1 MMGLIV
7 ILSAAAVIV
16 ALAVTC
22 RRLGD
27 LIRTNDDLYEQ
38 RSIQPTR
45 DELHRW
51 LFDLQDAV
59 TNGLKEARSASV
71 QLRHTTEALV
81 RRIEQVERINETS
94 TIRIG
99 RPSTGDHLD
108 PRRFQ

>member
-7 ILSAAAVIV
+7 ILSAGAVIV
-16 ALAVTC
+16 ALAVTY

-27 LIRTNDDLYEQ
+27 LIQTTEDLYRQ
-38 RSIQPTR
+38 QSVQPTS
-45 DELHRW
+45 DELNRW

-59 TNGLKEARSASV
+59 TSGLKEIRSASV
-71 QLRHTTEALV
+71 QLRHTSEALV
-81 RRIEQVERINETS
+81 RRIEQIERINETS

-99 RPSTGDHLD
+99 RPSTGDQLD